1 MRLAMGRKITMARN
15 PWKVVA
21 LGSSHA
27 HPPRGHGVPAVSG
40 RRDRA
45 LAGRAAQATPG
56 RGTRGGSVHL
66 VLPRRPGPGGGR
78 DSRAP
83 VPVLSAPLGAP
94 DARRGRARP
103 DETLPAVPAHAR
115 VLRGRRH
122 DRGMAAVPAPALRRD
137 PRALAL
143 AAGAVRLGGAT
154 GSPGRSRHHLLR
166 RGAAVGEGGDAVSP
180 GIPKVGG
187 ATLRPRGGDLV
198 VHGRLSARAGPA
210 ADRCVPLYHQSPAS
224 LSVFAHR
231 VA

>member
-15 PWKVVA
+15 PWKVLA
-21 LGSSHA
+21 LGSLHA
-27 HPPRGHGVPAVSG
+27 HPPRGYGVPAIPG

-56 RGTRGGSVHL
+56 RGTRGGSIHL
-66 VLPRRPGPGGGR
+66 VLQGRPGPGGER

-83 VPVLSAPLGAP
+83 VPVFSPPVGAP

-154 GSPGRSRHHLLR
+154 GSPGRPRHHVLR
-166 RGAAVGEGGDAVSP
+166 RGAAVGEDGDAVSP

-187 ATLRPRGGDLV
+187 ATLRPRGSDLV
-198 VHGRLSARAGPA
+198 VHGR
-210 ADRCVPLYHQSPAS
+210 
-224 LSVFAHR
+224 
-231 VA
+231 